1 MQGVDPNPEGFIGFL
16 QDQELME
23 FGIVGNGERQLTVEA
38 AEICVLGRVL
48 GCHFT
53 THTPYL
59 YGPYSKELAAD
70 CYAPAR
76 GNGLGADIRAS

>member
-16 QDQELME
+16 EDQELME
-23 FGIVGNGERQLTVEA
+23 FGIVGNGERQFTVEA
-38 AEICVLGRVL
+38 AEICVLGKESWNAISL
-48 GCHFT
+48 YT
-53 THTPYL
+53 YL